1 LAVRAV
7 CAKLGMSRQNF
18 YARRRRRKLQG
29 VDGELVLQWARE
41 ERRLQPRLG
50 ARKLLYLLGPRLK
63 EAGMKMGRDRF
74 FALMKEAGLLLEALP
89 RDYARTT
96 CSAHDLPVYPN
107 LAREAEVSRPN
118 ELLVADLTYVRTEE
132 GFVFVSLV
140 TDRVSRKIVG
150 YHCGED
156 LGAQGCLRALE
167 MALASLPEGA
177 RAIHHSDRGTQYCSR
192 EYIRRLEQ
200 RGLAISMTEKNHCAE
215 NALAERVNGIL
226 KAEYGLG
233 GRLKNKAQARR
244 ALQESVWL
252 YNERRPHSALGYKT
266 PEQAHSLAE

>member
-1 LAVRAV
+1 V
-7 CAKLGMSRQNF
+7 CAKVEMSRQNF
-18 YARRRRRKLQG
+18 YARRRQRKVREL
-29 VDGELVLQWARE
+29 DGELVLQWVRE

-50 ARKLLYLLGPRLK
+50 ARKLHYLLGARLRK
-63 EAGMKMGRDRF
+63 AGVKMGRDCF
-74 FALMKEAGLLLEALP
+74 FALLKEAGLLLEPLP

-107 LAREAEVSRPN
+107 LAQAAEAKGPN
-118 ELLVADLTYVRTEE
+118 EVLVADLTYVRTEE

-156 LGAQGCLRALE
+156 LGANGCVRALE

-177 RAIHHSDRGTQYCSR
+177 RPIHHSDRGTQYCSR
-192 EYIRRLEQ
+192 EYIRRLEE
-200 RGLAISMTEKNHCAE
+200 RGLSISMTHQNHCAE

-233 GRLKNKAQARR
+233 GRLKNKALARR
-244 ALQESVWL
+244 AVEEAVRL
-252 YNERRPHSALGYKT
+252 YNERRPHLALDYKT
-266 PEQAHSLAE
+266 PEEAHSLAA